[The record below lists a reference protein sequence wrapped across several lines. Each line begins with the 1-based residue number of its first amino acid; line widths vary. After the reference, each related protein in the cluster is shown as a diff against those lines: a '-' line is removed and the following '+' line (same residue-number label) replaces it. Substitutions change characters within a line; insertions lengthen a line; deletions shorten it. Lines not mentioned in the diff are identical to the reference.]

1 MIQINTPSRLHFT
14 LIDLNAELGRVDGG
28 AGLTLDDPS
37 MRLSATETN
46 EGVFV
51 TGTGD
56 LKRIKTAAEV
66 LIPEGKGI
74 HIKVEQPFPAHV
86 GLGSGTQSAL
96 AAGWCVNLVFDL
108 GLTVREVAVKVARGG
123 TSGIGVEAFEH
134 GGFIVDGGH
143 RFADKGAFSPSSA
156 SKVPPGPVL
165 FRHDFPDWP
174 LVVAIPDLKG
184 ASSQREVDIF
194 KHYCPIPLG
203 EVQAVSHIILM
214 NMLPSIIEADMQ
226 AFGDA
231 INRIQEVGFKEREVG
246 LQTDEVRRC
255 MDIMREQG
263 ACGAGMSSF
272 GPAVYAV
279 AEEPGEVKK
288 AVTEFLDSTIGGQV
302 FVTVARNT
310 GAKITIKEG
319 A

>member
-1 MIQINTPSRLHFT
+1 MMIQVNTPSRLHFT

-28 AGLTLDDPS
+28 VGLTLDSPS

-46 EGVFV
+46 DGVFV
-51 TGTGD
+51 TGRGD
-56 LKRIKTAAEV
+56 LKRIKTAV
-66 LIPEGKGI
+66 GFLIPEGEGI
-74 HIKVEQPFPAHV
+74 HINVEQPYPAHV
-86 GLGSGTQSAL
+86 GLGSGTQTAL
-96 AAGWCVNLVFDL
+96 AAGWSVNLMFSL
-108 GLTVREVAVKVARGG
+108 GLSVREVAAKVGRGG

-143 RFADKGAFSPSSA
+143 RFADKGAFSPSAA

-174 LVVAIPDLKG
+174 LVVAIPDQEG
-184 ASSQREVDIF
+184 ASSQREIDIF
-194 KHYCPIPLG
+194 RQYCPIPLG

-214 NMLPSIIEADMQ
+214 NMLPSIIEADMPG
-226 AFGDA
+226 FGDA
-231 INRIQEVGFKEREVG
+231 INRIQKVGFKEREVS

-263 ACGAGMSSF
+263 AYGAGMSSF

-279 AEEPGEVKK
+279 AEDPGEVKK
-288 AVTEFLDSTIGGQV
+288 AVADFLGSTVGGQV
-302 FVTVARNT
+302 FITGARNS
-310 GAKITIKEG
+310 GAEIVVI
-319 A
+319 